1 MLWTCECLYC
11 HNYVYKLSDG
21 RIKCSKC
28 SKKISLEKINKVMLI
43 INSYVYDESALSLS
57 KRSKLSYSSIQK
69 YYETLRILSAQ
80 ICEKEYEYVRM
91 IKCEYEEYYY
101 LDNSKKLKRE
111 AIFDAHNFL
120 TFDYSNHIYT
130 ILMPSLEQYKKQFLQ
145 DSVQDS
151 YIDEFNRF
159 KRNAKIIKVNKH
171 YNNIVSFWD
180 YFEKTILKY
189 KGIKN
194 DSFIYFLK
202 ECEFKYNH
210 IKDEAIELLV
220 KEYFKENK

>member
-130 ILMPSLEQYKKQFLQ
+130 ILMQSLEQYKKQFLQ